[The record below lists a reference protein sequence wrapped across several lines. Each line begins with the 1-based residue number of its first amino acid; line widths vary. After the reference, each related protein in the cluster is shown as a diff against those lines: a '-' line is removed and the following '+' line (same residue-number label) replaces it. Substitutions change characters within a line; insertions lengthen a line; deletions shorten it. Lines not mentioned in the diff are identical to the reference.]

1 MHPVHGHRVTN
12 RFRECRVSA
21 TFSHFDRT
29 RDLHILE
36 LILPRTFVF
45 GMHAR
50 LRILALNSERNL
62 DGNLIMVICAHLNIA
77 RGTWNCCKKKKKN
90 LPFSLRTL

>member
-1 MHPVHGHRVTN
+1 MGFKFVLGRILVNDHNFSDTLYKGPQLLTMHPVHGHRVMN

-36 LILPRTFVF
+36 FILLRTFVF
-45 GMHAR
+45 GMQ
-50 LRILALNSERNL
+50 
-62 DGNLIMVICAHLNIA
+62 AHLRNA
-77 RGTWNCCKKKKKN
+77 RSE
-90 LPFSLRTL
+90 F